1 MSVISKLRQKLTGN
15 TSTGLATLF
24 VRVFGAG
31 IGFLSHLLLARLL
44 EPTEYGVYVFAWTIV
59 VLLGTFSGIGLP
71 VAATKFVA
79 TYVDQNKTA
88 ELGRFSRFSV
98 FVAVFVTGLA
108 VAGILLSLQILP
120 NTLVEA
126 IYRPALF
133 VGAFCVPLFTLTE
146 IGKGLARGLG
156 RNVIAYAPG
165 FLWRPILLGTGVV
178 ALYVFGVDLSSGSV
192 MLICLIVLLL
202 ALIWQFWYLRGLF
215 VGKSQG
221 KSTPG
226 IRREWLY
233 TAIPLTTMEA
243 YNILLA
249 NTDILVLKFFVTPD
263 QLAFY
268 FVATKIAAL
277 LSFITF
283 AVSATAGK
291 PIAAAYAK
299 GDNAEVQRLMRQFTA
314 LAFWPTLIGFVG
326 LMFVGA
332 YLLVLFGD
340 VYAVAYQPL
349 LILTFG
355 LLAQS
360 YTAVTKFGLA
370 MTGGQRGLSI
380 VLIVSLVCNVL
391 FNLALVP
398 IYGIYGAAFATLAT
412 TLFSVIGLLVL
423 TKRRLGFWAVAGRP
437 TLNLAS

>member
-1 MSVISKLRQKLTGN
+1 MSIISNLKSRVSGDA
-15 TSTGLATLF
+15 STGLATLL
-24 VRVFGAG
+24 VRVMGAG

-44 EPTEYGVYVFAWTIV
+44 EPSEYGVYVFAWTIV

-79 TYVDQNKTA
+79 TYADQDKTA
-88 ELGRFSRFSV
+88 ELRRFSRFSV
-98 FVAVFVTGLA
+98 LVAIVVTSLA
-108 VAGILLSLQILP
+108 TAIVLFSLQVLP
-120 NTLVEA
+120 TSLVETV
-126 IYRPALF
+126 YRPALF

-156 RNVIAYAPG
+156 RNVVAYAPG

-178 ALYVFGVDLSSGSV
+178 ALFVFGVDLTSGSV
-192 MLICLIVLLL
+192 MWIALTVLFF
-202 ALIWQFWYLRGLF
+202 ALVWQLWHLRGLF
-215 VGKSQG
+215 VRGSQKPWPKG
-221 KSTPG
+221 M
-226 IRREWLY
+226 RREWLF
-233 TAIPLTTMEA
+233 TALPLTTMEA

-291 PIAAAYAK
+291 PIAAAYAN
-299 GDNAEVQRLMRQFTA
+299 GDHDEVRRLMRQFTA
-314 LAFWPTLIGFVG
+314 LAFWPTLIGFFGLFIVG
-326 LMFVGA
+326 S

-340 VYAVAYQPL
+340 VYAVAYYPL

-380 VLIVSLVCNVL
+380 VLIVSLVFNVL

-423 TKRRLGFWAVAGRP
+423 TKRRLGFWAVAGLP
-437 TLNLAS
+437 TLSLK